1 MARVVGTP
9 RKIQIGGQTIVCP
22 ADVDMKFWAGG
33 PKVTAMLEDNN
44 GATPQVQFTSGR
56 LTGVTARVFT
66 TDGSLTTFMDLV
78 RRSGQGEELPTLVE
92 LADGGKWSAPCF
104 IMVSD
109 EGPYSTNDGSFT
121 YDIVAAKSANG
132 EFKKV

>member
-1 MARVVGTP
+1 
-9 RKIQIGGQTIVCP
+9 
-22 ADVDMKFWAGG
+22 MKFWAGG

-121 YDIVAAKSANG
+121 YDMVAAKSANG